1 MSTGHNNHYV
11 PAFAVAIAAFVL
23 AYLLSLAFS

>member
-1 MSTGHNNHYV
+1 MSTGHNNPYV
-11 PAFAVAIAAFVL
+11 PAFAVTIAAFVL